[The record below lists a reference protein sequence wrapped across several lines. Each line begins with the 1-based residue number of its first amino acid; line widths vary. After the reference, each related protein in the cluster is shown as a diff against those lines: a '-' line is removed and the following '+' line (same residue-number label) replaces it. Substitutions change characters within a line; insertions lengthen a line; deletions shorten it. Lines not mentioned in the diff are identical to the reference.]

1 MVNVYGMEF
10 PSLGNSG
17 ILGGSSCCPT
27 GGQAGFRED
36 TEVRGARP
44 RDIRIKGL
52 MKTKATGKTVSRKGD
67 QGTKCQ
73 AFSRSGKMLSMMCA
87 LTQSL

>member
-1 MVNVYGMEF
+1 M
-10 PSLGNSG
+10 
-17 ILGGSSCCPT
+17 
-27 GGQAGFRED
+27 
-36 TEVRGARP
+36 RGARP

-52 MKTKATGKTVSRKGD
+52 MKTKATGKTVSRKGN

-73 AFSRSGKMLSMMCA
+73 AFSRSGKMLSTMCA